1 MTLVSAANRR
11 LRAFSVLLLLAT
23 MPVLEVRA
31 QEVDPLA
38 AVLIVDAQ
46 SVIRESQA
54 VLSLRTG
61 IEVRRQALQQELL
74 TRQEALRT
82 EEESL
87 INRRDQMSPEAF
99 AEERRRFQQRVATLQ
114 RDAQIRSSSLD
125 RLYASGFT
133 QVEKELQAVVEEI
146 VDERGARLVL
156 NRTAVISFDTSLDIT
171 AEALQRLNSRLP
183 TVTLPDNADQAPA
196 GNNAEDQ
203 EQSSGG

>member
-74 TRQEALRT
+74 TR
-82 EEESL
+82 
-87 INRRDQMSPEAF
+87 
-99 AEERRRFQQRVATLQ
+99 RRRFQQRVATLQ